1 MCEWSTCIRE
11 HKHGALLGCEIVMLF
26 FDVFGRNNND
36 NAKFESKNHTK
47 MDSECVSFTYVVK
60 VIK

>member
-1 MCEWSTCIRE
+1 MV
-11 HKHGALLGCEIVMLF
+11 AVLGCEIVMLF

-36 NAKFESKNHTK
+36 NAKVESKNHTK

-60 VIK
+60 VIN